1 LKECREEEDADKCE
15 VTEWSDGMTLHRRL
29 EAYVEADYEHYDAL
43 GYGGP
48 EEGLSATERVGG
60 EEEEGGAGYH
70 FNTAVDSSSE
80 ETCICALFTVSSNSV
95 CGCGIGKRRNKK
107 YMIFFKRTE
116 RNCWILSL

>member
-80 ETCICALFTVSSNSV
+80 ETCICARYSKINKDGRRIVVNSV
-95 CGCGIGKRRNKK
+95 SPSHLLTDHKPN
-107 YMIFFKRTE
+107 
-116 RNCWILSL
+116 